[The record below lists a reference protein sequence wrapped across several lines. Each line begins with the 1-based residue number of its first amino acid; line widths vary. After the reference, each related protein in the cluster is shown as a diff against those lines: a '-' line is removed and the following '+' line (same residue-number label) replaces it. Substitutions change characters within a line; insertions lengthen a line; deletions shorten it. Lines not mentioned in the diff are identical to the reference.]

1 VSLRIASSRARDEV
15 PTATVERLP
24 VYLHALDR
32 LRRAGISTVS
42 SAELAE
48 RSGVTSAKLRKDLS
62 HLGSFGTRGV
72 GYDVEF
78 LHRSI
83 ADWLG
88 VHEPLGVVIVGLGN
102 LGHALA
108 TYRGFATGGFRVAG
122 LIDVDPQV
130 VGRSVSSGDTSLV
143 VRPLAELAEVAEHA
157 QIGVIA
163 TPGSAA
169 QDTCDRLV
177 AAGITHILSFAP
189 RFLSVPPGVEVRAI
203 DVGVEL
209 QILAFRQRQSTVSP
223 ASTTSRP
230 RHAAPVTGAVSA

>member
-1 VSLRIASSRARDEV
+1 MSLRIASSRARDEV

-32 LRRAGISTVS
+32 LRAAGIPTVS

-48 RSGVTSAKLRKDLS
+48 RSGVTSSKLRKDLS

-108 TYRGFATGGFRVAG
+108 TYRGFATGGFRVVG
-122 LIDVDPQV
+122 LIDVDPSV
-130 VGRSVSSGDTSLV
+130 VGTSVSCGSDELT
-143 VRPLAELAEVAEHA
+143 VRPLGDLPAVASGA

-169 QDTCDRLV
+169 QDACDRLV
-177 AAGITHILSFAP
+177 AAGVRHILSFAP
-189 RFLSVPPGVEVRAI
+189 RFLAVPAGVEVRAI

-209 QILAFRQRQSTVSP
+209 QILAFRQRQSALADIAPLRP
-223 ASTTSRP
+223 AALEP
-230 RHAAPVTGAVSA
+230 GAVSA

>member
-1 VSLRIASSRARDEV
+1 MSLRIAPSRARDEV
-15 PTATVERLP
+15 PSATVERLP

-32 LRRAGISTVS
+32 LRASGIATVS
-42 SAELAE
+42 SADLAE

-108 TYRGFATGGFRVAG
+108 TYRGFAPGGFRVVG
-122 LIDVDPQV
+122 LVDVDPDV
-130 VGRSVSSGDTSLV
+130 VGTDVPCGEHSLP
-143 VRPLAELAEVAEHA
+143 VRPLADLAEVAASA

-169 QDTCDRLV
+169 QDACDRLV

-189 RFLSVPPGVEVRAI
+189 RFLAVPSGVQVRAI
-203 DVGVEL
+203 DLGVEL
-209 QILAFRQRQSTVSP
+209 QILAFRQRQ
-223 ASTTSRP
+223 
-230 RHAAPVTGAVSA
+230 AAHEPGAVSA

>member
-1 VSLRIASSRARDEV
+1 MSLRIAPSRARDEV

-24 VYLHALDR
+24 LYLHVLDR
-32 LRRAGISTVS
+32 LRASGIRTVS

-72 GYDVEF
+72 GYDVDF

-108 TYRGFATGGFRVAG
+108 TYRGFAGGGFRVVG
-122 LIDVDPQV
+122 LIDVDPDV
-130 VGRSVSSGDTSLV
+130 VGRDIPCGDASVT
-143 VRPLAELAEVAEHA
+143 VRPLSDLPEVAAHA

-169 QDTCDRLV
+169 QDACDRLV

-189 RFLSVPPGVEVRAI
+189 RFLAVPSGVEVRAI

-209 QILAFRQRQSTVSP
+209 QILAFRQRQ
-223 ASTTSRP
+223 
-230 RHAAPVTGAVSA
+230 AAHEPGAVSA

>member
-1 VSLRIASSRARDEV
+1 VSLRIAPSRARDEV
-15 PTATVERLP
+15 PSATVERLP

-32 LRRAGISTVS
+32 LRASGIATVS
-42 SAELAE
+42 SADLAE

-72 GYDVEF
+72 GYDVDF

-108 TYRGFATGGFRVAG
+108 TYRGFAPGGFRVVG
-122 LIDVDPQV
+122 V
-130 VGRSVSSGDTSLV
+130 VGTDVLCGDHSLA
-143 VRPLAELAEVAEHA
+143 VRPLADLAEVAASA

-169 QDTCDRLV
+169 QDACDRLV

-189 RFLSVPPGVEVRAI
+189 RFLAVPSGVQVRAI
-203 DVGVEL
+203 DLGVEL
-209 QILAFRQRQSTVSP
+209 QILAFRQRQ
-223 ASTTSRP
+223 
-230 RHAAPVTGAVSA
+230 AAHEPGAVSA

>member
-1 VSLRIASSRARDEV
+1 MSLRIAPSRARDEV

-32 LRRAGISTVS
+32 LRASGIATVS

-108 TYRGFATGGFRVAG
+108 TYRGFATGGFRVVG
-122 LIDVDPQV
+122 LIDVDPHV
-130 VGRSVSSGDTSLV
+130 VGRAVACGDELLT
-143 VRPLAELAEVAEHA
+143 VRPLGDLRQVAAGA

-163 TPGSAA
+163 TPSAAA
-169 QDTCDRLV
+169 QDACDRLV
-177 AAGITHILSFAP
+177 AAGVKHILSFAP
-189 RFLSVPPGVEVRAI
+189 RFLAVPPDVEVRAI

-209 QILAFRQRQSTVSP
+209 QILAFRQRQASP
-223 ASTTSRP
+223 SVMP
-230 RHAAPVTGAVSA
+230 AAHEPGAVSA

>member
-1 VSLRIASSRARDEV
+1 MSLRIAPTRARDEV

-24 VYLHALDR
+24 VYLHVLDR
-32 LRRAGISTVS
+32 LRSSGIATVS

-72 GYDVEF
+72 GYDVDF
-78 LHRSI
+78 LYRSI

-108 TYRGFATGGFRVAG
+108 TYRGFAGGGFRVVG
-122 LIDVDPQV
+122 LIDVDPAV
-130 VGRSVSSGDTSLV
+130 VGRGVACGDESITV
-143 VRPLAELAEVAEHA
+143 GPVAELRDVASGA

-169 QDTCDRLV
+169 QDACDRLV
-177 AAGITHILSFAP
+177 AAGVTHILSFAP
-189 RFLSVPPGVEVRAI
+189 RFLAVPPGVEVRAI

-209 QILAFRQRQSTVSP
+209 QILAFRQRQ
-223 ASTTSRP
+223 
-230 RHAAPVTGAVSA
+230 AAHEPGAVSA